1 VSGYL
6 LIANAAAGSTDRAAV
21 DAAEE
26 RLRRAGPT
34 EVRRTDGVESLDA
47 ALDAADGRVVV
58 VAGGDGSVH
67 LAVERLVALG
77 STTSVDVGIVPLGTG
92 NDLARGVGLPLD
104 AAEAAA
110 VVAEGSARPAD
121 LFVDDDGGVI
131 VNAAHAGLGA
141 EAAEQASGLKDALGP
156 LAYPVGALIAG
167 VREGGWDLEVEVD
180 GVLVHRGPSLLV
192 GVGNG
197 PTIGGGTQ
205 LFPGAAVDDGLADVV
220 VSSATG
226 PVARAAFGAAL
237 RTGDH
242 LERDDTVSVRGREVT
257 VRGEAVRH
265 NADGELCDPVPRR
278 TYRVRPGA
286 WRLVRP

>member
-1 VSGYL
+1 VPGYL
-6 LIANAAAGSTDRAAV
+6 LIANASAGSTDRAAV

-34 EVRRTDGVESLDA
+34 EVRRTDGVDALDA
-47 ALDAADGRVVV
+47 ALAAADGRVVV

-77 STTSVDVGIVPLGTG
+77 SAPTVDVGIVPLGTG
-92 NDLARGVGLPLD
+92 NDLARGVGLPVD
-104 AAEAAA
+104 AVEAAA
-110 VVAEGSARPAD
+110 VVAERGARPAD
-121 LFVDDDGGVI
+121 LLVDDDGGVI

-141 EAAEQASGLKDALGP
+141 EAAEQASGLKGALGP

-180 GVLVHRGPSLLV
+180 GTVLHRGRCLLV

-197 PTIGGGTQ
+197 PTIGGGTP
-205 LFPGAAVDDGLADVV
+205 LFPGATVDDGLADVV
-220 VSSATG
+220 VSTATG

-242 LERDDTVSVRGREVT
+242 LGRDDTVSVRGRAVT

-265 NADGELCDPVPRR
+265 NADGELCDPVRER

-286 WRLVRP
+286 WRLVRS